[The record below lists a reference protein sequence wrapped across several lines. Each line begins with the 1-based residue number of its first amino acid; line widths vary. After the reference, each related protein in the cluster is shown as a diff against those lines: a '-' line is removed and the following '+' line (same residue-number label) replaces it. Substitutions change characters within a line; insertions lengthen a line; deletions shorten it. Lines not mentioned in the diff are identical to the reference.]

1 MAAFNIG
8 DEVEVVSTGESSTIE
23 AVTKNIFRQ
32 ERYKIVGNSTK
43 FKESELRRA
52 TQSSYT
58 TSSIIDPG
66 TSPDLVTQVVLANVY
81 MDQMDDIVQD
91 VTEQNNAIEEIQT
104 TIESIPEVVT
114 EKASF
119 VEERETR
126 WEAPVSTESKSV
138 DVDTSSSRSSSV
150 DDSTS
155 SWRSSSSDDSSSS
168 WRSSSSDDS
177 SSSSRWSSSSDDSSS
192 SWSSSSSD
200 SSSYDSGSSSSSS
213 SDW

>member
-1 MAAFNIG
+1 MSYYVG
-8 DEVEVVSTGESSTIE
+8 EEVEVISTGEVSTIE
-23 AVTKNIFRQ
+23 AVTKNILRQ

-43 FKESELRRA
+43 YKESELRR
-52 TQSSYT
+52 YT
-58 TSSIIDPG
+58 SPTVYGNSITDTA

-81 MDQMDDIVQD
+81 MDQMDDIVQE
-91 VTEQNNAIEEIQT
+91 VTEHNNTIEELNTVID
-104 TIESIPEVVT
+104 SIPESKTEKVDTWVT
-114 EKASF
+114 E
-119 VEERETR
+119 RQDR

>member
-1 MAAFNIG
+1 MSYYVG
-8 DEVEVVSTGESSTIE
+8 EEVEVISTGEVSTIE
-23 AVTKNIFRQ
+23 AVTKNILRQ

-43 FKESELRRA
+43 YKESELRR
-52 TQSSYT
+52 YT
-58 TSSIIDPG
+58 SPTVYGNSITDTAG
-66 TSPDLVTQVVLANVY
+66 TPDLVTQVVLANVY
-81 MDQMDDIVQD
+81 MDQMDDIVQE
-91 VTEQNNAIEEIQT
+91 VTEHNNTIEELNT
-104 TIESIPEVVT
+104 VIESIPESKT
-114 EKASF
+114 EK
-119 VEERETR
+119 VDTWTTERQER

-138 DVDTSSSRSSSV
+138 DVDTSYSRSSSV
-150 DDSTS
+150 DDST
-155 SWRSSSSDDSSSS
+155 SS